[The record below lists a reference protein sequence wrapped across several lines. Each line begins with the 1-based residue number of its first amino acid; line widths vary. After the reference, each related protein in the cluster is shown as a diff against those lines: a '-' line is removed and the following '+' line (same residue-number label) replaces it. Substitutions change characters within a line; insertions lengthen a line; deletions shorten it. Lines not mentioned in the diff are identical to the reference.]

1 MEWSSQL
8 LEASRKPRNQRAS
21 PACWMR
27 QGLYHRQ
34 FVGSYHGGP
43 NSPSG
48 PIMGG
53 YINRTVMIQQG
64 QPAYLYL
71 DDFDCPKSKLP
82 TQWLDI
88 PKIFRDVAHEA
99 SGIHL
104 RRLGPVQST
113 VSVRLICTGRR
124 LSQLLM
130 MVPVFSCSLEPQICF
145 GDYHRSRSWKK
156 VPNTDPKKKADA
168 SS

>member
-1 MEWSSQL
+1 MKWSSQL

-71 DDFDCPKSKLP
+71 DGFDCPKSKLP
-82 TQWLDI
+82 TQWLDM
-88 PKIFRDVAHEA
+88 
-99 SGIHL
+99 
-104 RRLGPVQST
+104 RRYSET
-113 VSVRLICTGRR
+113 
-124 LSQLLM
+124 LLM
-130 MVPVFSCSLEPQICF
+130 KPPAFISDVWAPS
-145 GDYHRSRSWKK
+145 SRQCR
-156 VPNTDPKKKADA
+156 
-168 SS
+168 